1 MQVDNKWYF
10 IITNKIRMQN
20 QIINI
25 NDTVVVSNN
34 LLTQGDQIVRIMNE
48 IVPKLVSLLEFI

>member
-1 MQVDNKWYF
+1 
-10 IITNKIRMQN
+10 MQN